1 MTAAGDTAGA
11 ARAAAREGI
20 FAYWP
25 NRLTAMRF
33 VGSLVLFF
41 VLWVLGERGD
51 AAPSPG
57 MWTQLAFWLFL
68 LVAAT
73 DALDGHLARRYGQV
87 TAFGRVADP
96 FVDKVLVLGTMIF
109 LATFSWSREWFPA
122 WIVVVVLAREFLV
135 TGIRGYIES
144 LGLAFP
150 ADWFGKT
157 KMILQCFAIGVV
169 LGMFAWGVHAEFW
182 QVVAHVLVW
191 GTLLTSVGS
200 GVTYV
205 LRTKRILAEANS

>member
-1 MTAAGDTAGA
+1 MNASSGVARGD
-11 ARAAAREGI
+11 GI
-20 FAYWP
+20 FTYWP
-25 NRLTAMRF
+25 NRLTALRF
-33 VGSLVLFF
+33 GGSLVLFV
-41 VLWVLGERGD
+41 VLHQLRADVRPAVGL
-51 AAPSPG
+51 
-57 MWTQLAFWLFL
+57 WTQVAFWLFL
-68 LVAAT
+68 TVALT
-73 DALDGHLARRYGQV
+73 DVLDGYLARRGNHV

-96 FVDKVLVLGTMIF
+96 FVDKILVLGTMIF
-109 LATFSWSREWFPA
+109 LATFDWTREWFPA

-157 KMILQCFAIGVV
+157 KMILQCTAISVV
-169 LGMFAWGVHAEFW
+169 LGMFAWGIHTGFW
-182 QVVAHVLVW
+182 DAVAHVLVW

-205 LRTKRILAEANS
+205 LRTKRLLGEASE

>member
-1 MTAAGDTAGA
+1 MNQSSGLQRGD
-11 ARAAAREGI
+11 GI
-20 FAYWP
+20 FAHWP

-33 VGSLVLFF
+33 VGSLVLFL
-41 VLWVLGERGD
+41 VLHLLQDG
-51 AAPSPG
+51 APPEPG
-57 MWTQLAFWLFL
+57 WRIQLAFWLFL
-68 LVAAT
+68 AVAFT
-73 DALDGHLARRYGQV
+73 DALDGYLARRGNFV

-96 FVDKVLVLGTMIF
+96 FVDKILILGTMIF
-109 LATFSWSREWFPA
+109 LATFEWSREWFPA

-144 LGLAFP
+144 IGLPFP

-157 KMILQCFAIGVV
+157 KMILQCTAIGVV
-169 LGMFAWGVHAEFW
+169 LGMFAWGIHAAFW
-182 QVVAHVLVW
+182 RATAHVLVW

-205 LRTKRILAEANS
+205 LRTKRLLAEGSA